1 MITESFDVLVRA
13 EQPIIHSEGVFGNIA
28 SFRRQKYVLA
38 DGSVIRLPQVSG
50 NAMRNGLRRAVM
62 WHTIHLL
69 GGEVRLGKKAVNLL
83 FSGGTLDSESKGI
96 DVAGYTA
103 TRIMFP
109 PLGLFGGGLG
119 NALVPG
125 CLRVGGLIPICE
137 ETVVLAS
144 FPVPGHV
151 IPQGFAPQPIAAY
164 TDTNQGTRRELFA
177 DPKYRALLTDGEQEE
192 SIKKLTDGKKAREKG
207 EHPEKRDSQQMIYEQ
222 ECLAAGTLFHWRVG
236 IQLATEMERSC
247 FLSTLALYSQDA
259 VVGGKAG
266 VGFGKIHMEVKGVAT
281 CSPTLKT
288 SDLPTLSVW
297 SQYEQHIRDHGDEI
311 VAWLRGMV

>member
-13 EQPIIHSEGVFGNIA
+13 EQPMIHSEGVFGNIA

-50 NAMRNGLRRAVM
+50 NAMRNGLRRAAM
-62 WHTIHLL
+62 WHAVNLL
-69 GGEVRLGKKAVNLL
+69 GGEIRLGKKAVNLL

-103 TRIMFP
+103 TRNLFP

-125 CLRVGGLIPICE
+125 CLRVGPLVPICE
-137 ETVVLAS
+137 ETTTLAS
-144 FPVPGHV
+144 YPVPEHL
-151 IPQGFAPQPIAAY
+151 IPSGFAPQPIAAY
-164 TDTNQGTRRELFA
+164 TDTYQGTRRELFA
-177 DPKYRALLTDGEQEE
+177 DPKYRALLTDGEKEE
-192 SIKKLTDGKKAREKG
+192 TVKKITDGKKAREKG

-222 ECLAAGTLFHWRVG
+222 ECIAAGTLFHWSVG

-247 FLSTLALYSQDA
+247 FLSVLALYSQDS

-266 VGFGKIHMEVKGVAT
+266 VGFGRIRMEIKGVQT
-281 CSPTLKT
+281 MSPTLQT
-288 SDLPTLSVW
+288 SNLPALAVW
-297 SQYEQHIRDHGDEI
+297 TQYEQHIRDHGDEI
-311 VAWLRGMV
+311 TEWLRGMG